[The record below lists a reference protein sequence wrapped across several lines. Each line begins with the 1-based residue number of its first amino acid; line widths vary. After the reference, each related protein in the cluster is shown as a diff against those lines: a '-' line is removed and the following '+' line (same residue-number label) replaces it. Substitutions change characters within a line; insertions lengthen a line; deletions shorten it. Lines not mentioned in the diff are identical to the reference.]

1 MAQMNQRCQTA
12 IVDEVDSI
20 LVDEART
27 LITTLPTR
35 RRPFCNVYDHHK
47 LIPEI
52 TDEHFTLVQRP
63 ATLTS
68 TDEVQ
73 FV

>member
-1 MAQMNQRCQTA
+1 MNQRSHNYA

-27 LITTLPTR
+27 LIISGPAEDRSAMYTTI
-35 RRPFCNVYDHHK
+35 DK

-52 TDEHFTLVQRP
+52 TDEHFTLDERP
-63 ATLTS
+63 ATLT
-68 TDEVQ
+68 TDEVAIS
-73 FV
+73 